1 MSGDRNLKRRL
12 GGVLFACLL
21 CLPAAGQGVPA
32 LGSDYRVLPPVD
44 LWSGTPPVPL
54 GWVGLAAAP
63 VQEKTITLPQGGAI
77 IINVTQPTFQA
88 YLPKPETATGAGVI
102 IAPGGGFRAL
112 SITTEGTRVAEWL
125 ASRGIAAFILKYRL
139 VQQEATE
146 EATRA
151 KMAKASYADIGKVSV
166 DDGLR
171 ALDLIRAKAKDY
183 GVDPAR
189 VGVIGYSAG
198 GHVAAMMA
206 MEPDPARRP
215 AFAAPIYGGAF
226 LDPMP
231 EMPKAYLEP
240 VPPKDQPWSMPLPK
254 TPAPGALPPL
264 FLAMAQDDQAVSK
277 GFWAFYDA
285 LAKAGYRTETH
296 LYMSGGHGF
305 SMHDKGDTAEHYVDA
320 FYWWLEA
327 LGMLKAAK

>member
-1 MSGDRNLKRRL
+1 MFGVGNLTRL
-12 GGVLFACLL
+12 LAGAAMACLL
-21 CLPAAGQGVPA
+21 CLPATGQGVPA
-32 LGSDYRVLPPVD
+32 GGGGLKVLPPVD
-44 LWSGTPPVPL
+44 LWQGNPPVAP
-54 GWVGLAAAP
+54 GWVGLSATP
-63 VQEKTITLPQGGAI
+63 VAEKTIALPQGGTI
-77 IINVTQPTFQA
+77 VVNVTRPTFQA
-88 YLPKPETATGAGVI
+88 YLPDPATQTGAAVI
-102 IAPGGGFRAL
+102 VAPGGGFRAL
-112 SITTEGTRVAEWL
+112 SIDFEGTRVAEWL
-125 ASRGIAAFILKYRL
+125 ARRGIAAFILKYRL

-151 KMAKASYADIGKVSV
+151 KMAKASYVDIGKPGV

-171 ALDLIRAKAKDY
+171 ALELIRANAKEY

-305 SMHDKGDTAEHYVDA
+305 SMRGKGDTAEHYVDA

-327 LGMLKAAK
+327 LGMLKAAR